1 MSQLS
6 CSDTPH
12 TPRRQPSPGQTGLRV
27 RLDYREP
34 LPLPHSPNRVCAP
47 TCPRLKGSE
56 DLLLGVQMCS
66 LLSLHQGLRRGPPHS
81 PRSPHRCP
89 PLASPD
95 LPRCAGDQRTRR
107 WGEADGEKPHFEA
120 ESLLSKRNHPTSSQA
135 SRNVTATDRGESC
148 LLRPPVLSPTCL
160 HRRAPRCRR
169 LWPPLRGPS
178 SSSVTFFSANTCS
191 SGGRTLEPR
200 HL

>member
-1 MSQLS
+1 MIPPTHPVASPAPARLASGSAWITGNRYHCPFTPTGSAPQS
-6 CSDTPH
+6 APGSRAQRTCCSGS
-12 TPRRQPSPGQTGLRV
+12 R
-27 RLDYREP
+27 
-34 LPLPHSPNRVCAP
+34 CAP
-47 TCPRLKGSE
+47 S
-56 DLLLGVQMCS
+56 
-66 LLSLHQGLRRGPPHS
+66 LSLHQGLRRGPPHS

-107 WGEADGEKPHFEA
+107 LGEADGEKPHFEA

-148 LLRPPVLSPTCL
+148 RLGPPMLSPTCL